1 MSKDLVKLNQADLV
15 EQVKKDFWV
24 NPIKVRF
31 VNEENRRETGFELAE
46 DMKDMERSIDKNGV
60 KTPVTLYRI
69 KPELNDGYE
78 YQLVHGYRRMNAV
91 TSLIKENPKKV
102 IKVPAIVIVK
112 PTDLEIL
119 LDHITLNSG
128 KPLPQNELAK
138 IIIDL
143 ETKFG
148 LSRAEISTYTG
159 FTQARIS
166 QIVKF
171 KEMLDNDSQLKAIA
185 KKGLIAPSELN
196 DQIKKSEDIEETK
209 AIIEIAMEE
218 AEKTGKKKVTKK
230 DIEAVKNKLAPTP
243 EVQTEIQKEEIGE
256 EIIPE
261 TPTPKVIDFGT
272 IKTLNPKGYNKEAHI
287 VSLKNIAIKN
297 ILGELDTL
305 KNEVAKTGTDKG
317 LGIEVIKLKIEEL
330 LKETF
335 VEVFGK

>member
-1 MSKDLVKLNQADLV
+1 MSKDVNVKLNQNDLV
-15 EQVKKDFWV
+15 EQKKSDYWV

-31 VNEENRRETGFELAE
+31 VNSENRREEGFELAE
-46 DMKDMERSIDKNGV
+46 DMIELKASIAKNGV
-60 KTPVTLYRI
+60 KTPVTLYRT
-69 KPELNDGYE
+69 KLNDGFE

-91 TSLIKENPKKV
+91 TSLIKENPNLV
-102 IKVPAIVIVK
+102 IKIPAIIISK
-112 PTDLEIL
+112 PSDLEIL

-128 KPLPQNELAK
+128 KQLPPAQLAG

-171 KEMLDNDSQLKAIA
+171 KELLDNDSQLKEIA
-185 KKGLIAPSELN
+185 KKGLVAPSELSE
-196 DQIKKSEDIEETK
+196 QMKKSEDIEETK
-209 AIIEIAMEE
+209 AIIEIAIEE
-218 AEKTGKKKVTKK
+218 AEKNGKKKVTKK

-243 EVQTEIQKEEIGE
+243 EIQAEIKKEEIE
-256 EIIPE
+256 EK
-261 TPTPKVIDFGT
+261 TDTTDPKVIDFGT
-272 IKTLNPKGYNKEAHI
+272 IKALNPKGYNKEAHI
-287 VSLKNIAIKN
+287 ASLKNIAIKN

-317 LGIEVIKLKIEEL
+317 LGLEVVKLKIEEL
-330 LKETF
+330 LKESF
-335 VEVFGK
+335 IDVFGK